1 MSRQF
6 NYGKSVSAELTSV
19 EHEMPQATSNTQQ
32 QTVFSTI
39 YNVEDSFNLQ

>member
-6 NYGKSVSAELTSV
+6 NYGKNVSAELTSV
-19 EHEMPQATSNTQQ
+19 EHDVPQATSNTQQ

-39 YNVEDSFNLQ
+39 FNVEDSFNIQ